1 MVILH
6 QLISAQPDLTAK
18 MHVLNTQVGRKAR
31 VESESHLLKA
41 LCIDVVKKRVQ
52 KQGSGEGGAS

>member
-6 QLISAQPDLTAK
+6 QVISVQPDLTAK
-18 MHVLNTQVGRKAR
+18 MHVLNTQVGRKVR

-41 LCIDVVKKRVQ
+41 LCIDVVKKQV
-52 KQGSGEGGAS
+52 